1 MLLGWLVRATEGVLA
16 QLKDEALKVGLEVN
30 VNKTKHMRI
39 ICNLSNFRQ
48 DLNV

>member
-1 MLLGWLVRATEGVLA
+1 MRATEEVLA
-16 QLKDEALKVGLEVN
+16 QLKGDALKVGLEVN

-39 ICNLSNFRQ
+39 IINLPNFRQ

>member
-1 MLLGWLVRATEGVLA
+1 MRATEEVLA
-16 QLKDEALKVGLEVN
+16 QLKGEALKVEIEVK

-39 ICNLSNFRQ
+39 ISNLPNFRQ